1 LETNAQAI
9 APPLDIHREMSLN
22 RHRSVMKRR
31 FVVLRTMVCSVV
43 LAGTAAFFAPLAFAG
58 DLTSTEIRDELVGRS
73 IVWWENGG
81 WLNGYLV
88 LAPDGSAEISV
99 DHPQRQGD
107 KGRWTLRGGELCT
120 EWDEIRSGV
129 QKCYSIQRGADGRFV
144 TSGGNVFEI
153 REAGV

>member
-1 LETNAQAI
+1 MPRA
-9 APPLDIHREMSLN
+9 
-22 RHRSVMKRR
+22 
-31 FVVLRTMVCSVV
+31 MVYFVV
-43 LAGTAAFFAPLAFAG
+43 LAGMSARVAPAAFAG
-58 DLTSTEIRDELVGRS
+58 DLTSSEISDELVGRS

-99 DHPQRQGD
+99 DHPQRRGD
-107 KGRWTLRGGELCT
+107 KGRWALRGGELCT
-120 EWDEIRSGV
+120 EWNEMRSGTE
-129 QKCYSIQRGADGRFV
+129 KCYRIQRGADGRFV